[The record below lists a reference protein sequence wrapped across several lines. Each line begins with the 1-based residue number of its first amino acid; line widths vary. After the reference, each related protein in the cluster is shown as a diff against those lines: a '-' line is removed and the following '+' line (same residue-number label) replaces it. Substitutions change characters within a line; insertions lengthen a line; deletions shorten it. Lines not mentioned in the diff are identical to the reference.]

1 MKRRLMAVLMA
12 CVMTLS
18 LLPISA
24 LATENSGMEFYKTA
38 RDNRD
43 GTYTIS
49 MEAWA
54 TGKTTTQEKPQ
65 PLDIALVLDV
75 SGSMADPFAG
85 TRQKKIDALKTA
97 VNGFIDGVAAN
108 SPESNISIVKFA
120 GEITEKVG
128 NDTYWNGRYL
138 YNYTQIV
145 TTLTPAKTGKDTLK
159 TAVNGLQAAGA
170 TPADY
175 GMQLAQAALASSTS
189 GNSKVVVMFTDGEP
203 NHQNGFDKYVA
214 RDVINK
220 AGELKAGGTTIYTVG
235 VFDSKE
241 DDDINKYMSSTSSN
255 YPNAV
260 ASVQTGSWGSVLNVT
275 DGGNDYGK
283 YYKTASNAA
292 DLNNIFTT
300 ISQDIS
306 SAANAA
312 LNASTT
318 VVDTL
323 SEYFTFADTTNP
335 AASVKVYTVNNVNNG
350 TEWAA
355 EKTDITESVNVTV
368 ADKQIS
374 VTGYDYAANYV
385 HGTEGQKLI
394 IEITVVPDPTATWGP
409 TNEYPTNQGNAA
421 VMLSEQVIEEQ
432 TSPAVRVAT
441 YQVRYQ
447 VNGDA
452 PDNTTYDDPKYY
464 ISGQQAT
471 VLQKPSNCEKDGYS
485 YTFDGWRL
493 GEDEAPAV
501 LTMTDDVT
509 LTGTWTKAPISYN
522 ITYDLDS
529 GALAEGEENPTTY
542 TVETETF
549 TLHNPTRENYTFT
562 GWTGTG
568 LSGETEQV
576 TVTKGSTGNRAYKA
590 NWELTTFADAIIVTI
605 KGDTG
610 SKEYNGSEQSVTG
623 YTMEITQN
631 NAEHPYRLNYV
642 ECPAQTGAIA
652 KGTDVGKHSMGL
664 KAGDFK
670 NSNPQYP
677 NVTFI
682 VEDGYL
688 EITQKPAT
696 ITVVSTE
703 KFFGEKDPAF
713 TGKVEGLIG
722 EDDLGKINYFRTNA
736 EVQTVGTYEKVLDA
750 TYTKNSNY
758 TVKVVKGNF
767 TIKTATSDAVL
778 SAEGGEWKYDG
789 KAHAASATVSDKT
802 FTIYYKAGDGEWTTT
817 APSVT
822 NVSDGLVTVS
832 VKATKDGYNDLTCG
846 NVTLKITPK
855 PATITVESAEKS
867 FGAPDPEFTGKVEGL
882 IGENDL
888 GKISYSRT
896 NKDEAVGTYKE
907 VLDATYTANENYSV
921 TVTKGNFTIKTATSD
936 AVLSAEGGEWEY
948 DGTAHAASA
957 TVNDPSFTIYYKVG
971 DGEWMTTAPSVTN
984 VSDGLV
990 TVSVKATKDGYNDLT
1005 CNDVTLKITPK
1016 PATITV
1022 EPAEKTFGKPDPA
1035 FTGKEEGL
1043 VKDGDLGEI
1052 SYSRTNT
1059 DEAVGTYE
1067 GVLDATYTENKN
1079 YTVKVVKGNF
1089 TIKTATSDAVLSAEG
1104 GEWKYDGKAH
1114 AASATVSDKTFTI
1127 YYKAGD
1133 GEWTT
1138 TAPSVTNVSDGLVTV
1153 SVKATKDGYNDLT
1166 CNDVTL
1172 KITPKPVTVTANDM
1186 YVFSG
1191 SPVPTYSAQVE
1202 GTINDDKITYTISCD
1217 YTEAAGAGEF
1227 FDIIP
1232 SGEAEQGNYVV
1243 TYVNGTLEV
1252 RQLPNLAFN
1261 LGQYI
1266 QKDLRIIGS
1275 RAFTGVTYSA
1285 TVTPVVN
1292 NELGKAMTITVSY
1305 GSGESG
1311 LKPFVGELGFTER
1324 GSYRYEV
1331 KEIIPSG
1338 AMGYDTSV
1346 YYLTVDVGLNDGE
1359 LVVDKVTK
1367 TLAGGSEDPSEGA
1380 IVFCNTYNTGTIY
1393 VPVVKP
1399 ALNRDDHYAY
1409 VVGYP
1414 DGMVRPSGNITRAE
1428 AATIFFRL
1436 LTDDSRNQFW
1446 MTTNT
1451 YSDVN
1456 RGDWFNNAVSTLS
1469 NAGIIS
1475 GYPDGTFR
1483 PNAPITRAEMSKIIA
1498 LFAKLNKSEDRFNDI
1513 AGHWAEAYIKL
1524 AAGNGWIAGYPDGSF
1539 KPQQNITRA
1548 ETMTMINRVLERV
1561 PSVESHLLP
1570 YNAMLTFP
1578 DCQSGQWF
1586 YIAVQEATNSHTYER
1601 AASEKNGDEQWIA
1614 LRANRDWTQFQN

>member
-1 MKRRLMAVLMA
+1 M
-12 CVMTLS
+12 
-18 LLPISA
+18 
-24 LATENSGMEFYKTA
+24 
-38 RDNRD
+38 
-43 GTYTIS
+43 
-49 MEAWA
+49 
-54 TGKTTTQEKPQ
+54 
-65 PLDIALVLDV
+65 
-75 SGSMADPFAG
+75 
-85 TRQKKIDALKTA
+85 
-97 VNGFIDGVAAN
+97 
-108 SPESNISIVKFA
+108 
-120 GEITEKVG
+120 
-128 NDTYWNGRYL
+128 
-138 YNYTQIV
+138 
-145 TTLTPAKTGKDTLK
+145 
-159 TAVNGLQAAGA
+159 
-170 TPADY
+170 
-175 GMQLAQAALASSTS
+175 
-189 GNSKVVVMFTDGEP
+189 
-203 NHQNGFDKYVA
+203 
-214 RDVINK
+214 
-220 AGELKAGGTTIYTVG
+220 
-235 VFDSKE
+235 
-241 DDDINKYMSSTSSN
+241 
-255 YPNAV
+255 
-260 ASVQTGSWGSVLNVT
+260 
-275 DGGNDYGK
+275 
-283 YYKTASNAA
+283 
-292 DLNNIFTT
+292 
-300 ISQDIS
+300 
-306 SAANAA
+306 
-312 LNASTT
+312 
-318 VVDTL
+318 
-323 SEYFTFADTTNP
+323 
-335 AASVKVYTVNNVNNG
+335 
-350 TEWAA
+350 
-355 EKTDITESVNVTV
+355 
-368 ADKQIS
+368 
-374 VTGYDYAANYV
+374 
-385 HGTEGQKLI
+385 
-394 IEITVVPDPTATWGP
+394 
-409 TNEYPTNQGNAA
+409 
-421 VMLSEQVIEEQ
+421 
-432 TSPAVRVAT
+432 
-441 YQVRYQ
+441 
-447 VNGDA
+447 
-452 PDNTTYDDPKYY
+452 
-464 ISGQQAT
+464 
-471 VLQKPSNCEKDGYS
+471 
-485 YTFDGWRL
+485 
-493 GEDEAPAV
+493 
-501 LTMTDDVT
+501 
-509 LTGTWTKAPISYN
+509 
-522 ITYDLDS
+522 
-529 GALAEGEENPTTY
+529 
-542 TVETETF
+542 
-549 TLHNPTRENYTFT
+549 
-562 GWTGTG
+562 
-568 LSGETEQV
+568 
-576 TVTKGSTGNRAYKA
+576 
-590 NWELTTFADAIIVTI
+590 
-605 KGDTG
+605 
-610 SKEYNGSEQSVTG
+610 
-623 YTMEITQN
+623 
-631 NAEHPYRLNYV
+631 
-642 ECPAQTGAIA
+642 
-652 KGTDVGKHSMGL
+652 
-664 KAGDFK
+664 
-670 NSNPQYP
+670 
-677 NVTFI
+677 
-682 VEDGYL
+682 
-688 EITQKPAT
+688 
-696 ITVVSTE
+696 
-703 KFFGEKDPAF
+703 
-713 TGKVEGLIG
+713 EGLIG

-750 TYTKNSNY
+750 TYTK
-758 TVKVVKGNF
+758 
-767 TIKTATSDAVL
+767 
-778 SAEGGEWKYDG
+778 
-789 KAHAASATVSDKT
+789 
-802 FTIYYKAGDGEWTTT
+802 
-817 APSVT
+817 
-822 NVSDGLVTVS
+822 
-832 VKATKDGYNDLTCG
+832 
-846 NVTLKITPK
+846 
-855 PATITVESAEKS
+855 
-867 FGAPDPEFTGKVEGL
+867 
-882 IGENDL
+882 
-888 GKISYSRT
+888 
-896 NKDEAVGTYKE
+896 
-907 VLDATYTANENYSV
+907 NENYSV

-1005 CNDVTLKITPK
+1005 CGNVTLKITPK
-1016 PATITV
+1016 PA
-1022 EPAEKTFGKPDPA
+1022 
-1035 FTGKEEGL
+1035 
-1043 VKDGDLGEI
+1043 
-1052 SYSRTNT
+1052 
-1059 DEAVGTYE
+1059 
-1067 GVLDATYTENKN
+1067 
-1079 YTVKVVKGNF
+1079 
-1089 TIKTATSDAVLSAEG
+1089 
-1104 GEWKYDGKAH
+1104 
-1114 AASATVSDKTFTI
+1114 
-1127 YYKAGD
+1127 
-1133 GEWTT
+1133 
-1138 TAPSVTNVSDGLVTV
+1138 
-1153 SVKATKDGYNDLT
+1153 
-1166 CNDVTL
+1166 
-1172 KITPKPVTVTANDM
+1172 TVTANDM

-1346 YYLTVDVGLNDGE
+1346 YYLTVDVGLNDDE

-1446 MTTNT
+1446 MTTNA

>member
-260 ASVQTGSWGSVLNVT
+260 ASVQTGFWDSVLNVT

-300 ISQDIS
+300 ISQEIS

-312 LNASTT
+312 LNDTTT

-323 SEYFTFADTTNP
+323 SEYFTFANTPGGD
-335 AASVKVYTVNNVNNG
+335 VKVYTADWNG
-350 TEWAA
+350 NSWENPVPASGVDVSV
-355 EKTDITESVNVTV
+355 EGKTVR
-368 ADKQIS
+368 
-374 VTGYDYAANYV
+374 VTGYNYAEHYV

-421 VMLSEQVIEEQ
+421 VMLSEQVIEER
-432 TSPAVRVAT
+432 TSPTVRVAT

-452 PDNTTYDDPKYY
+452 PDNITYEDPKYY

-529 GALAEGEENPTTY
+529 GALAEGEENPATY

-549 TLHNPTRENYTFT
+549 TLKNPTRENYTFT

-568 LSGETEQV
+568 LSEKTEQV
-576 TVTKGSTGNRAYKA
+576 TVAKGSTGDRAYKA

-610 SKEYNGSEQSVTG
+610 SEKYNGSEQSVTG

-631 NAEHPYRLNYV
+631 NAEHPYSLDYV

-652 KGTDVGKHSMGL
+652 EGTNVGKHSMGL

-688 EITQKPAT
+688 EIT
-696 ITVVSTE
+696 
-703 KFFGEKDPAF
+703 
-713 TGKVEGLIG
+713 
-722 EDDLGKINYFRTNA
+722 
-736 EVQTVGTYEKVLDA
+736 
-750 TYTKNSNY
+750 
-758 TVKVVKGNF
+758 
-767 TIKTATSDAVL
+767 
-778 SAEGGEWKYDG
+778 
-789 KAHAASATVSDKT
+789 
-802 FTIYYKAGDGEWTTT
+802 
-817 APSVT
+817 
-822 NVSDGLVTVS
+822 
-832 VKATKDGYNDLTCG
+832 
-846 NVTLKITPK
+846 PK
-855 PATITVESAEKS
+855 PATITVDPAEKF
-867 FGAPDPEFTGKVEGL
+867 FGEKDPEFTGKVEGL

-948 DGTAHAASA
+948 DGTAHAA
-957 TVNDPSFTIYYKVG
+957 
-971 DGEWMTTAPSVTN
+971 
-984 VSDGLV
+984 
-990 TVSVKATKDGYNDLT
+990 
-1005 CNDVTLKITPK
+1005 
-1016 PATITV
+1016 
-1022 EPAEKTFGKPDPA
+1022 
-1035 FTGKEEGL
+1035 
-1043 VKDGDLGEI
+1043 
-1052 SYSRTNT
+1052 R
-1059 DEAVGTYE
+1059 
-1067 GVLDATYTENKN
+1067 
-1079 YTVKVVKGNF
+1079 
-1089 TIKTATSDAVLSAEG
+1089 
-1104 GEWKYDGKAH
+1104 
-1114 AASATVSDKTFTI
+1114 ATVSDETFTI

-1138 TAPSVTNVSDGLVTV
+1138 TAPSVTNVSDGPVTV

-1166 CNDVTL
+1166 CDDVTL

-1346 YYLTVDVGLNDGE
+1346 YYLTVDVGLNDDE

-1446 MTTNT
+1446 MTTNA

>member
-24 LATENSGMEFYKTA
+24 LATDSGMEFTKDA
-38 RDNRD
+38 RDNGN

-54 TGKTTTQEKPQ
+54 TGKTTTSTTTV

-75 SGSMADPFAG
+75 SGSMDDSFAG
-85 TRQKKIDALKTA
+85 GQKKIDALKTA
-97 VNGFIDGVAAN
+97 VNGFIEGVAAK
-108 SPESNISIVKFA
+108 SPDSNISIVKFA
-120 GEITEKVG
+120 GKMTDKVG
-128 NDTYWNGRYL
+128 NDMYRDGYL

-145 TTLTPAKTGKDTLK
+145 KGLTSVGTEKDALK
-159 TAVNGLQAAGA
+159 AAVSSLKPAGA

-175 GMQLAQAALASSTS
+175 GMQLAQAALAPSTS

-203 NHQNGFDKYVA
+203 NYYSGFDNSVA
-214 RDVINK
+214 ARAVNT
-220 AGELKAGGTTIYTVG
+220 ARSMKAGGTTIYTVG
-235 VFDSKE
+235 VFTNPSEKVID
-241 DDDINKYMSSTSSN
+241 YMNATSSN
-255 YPNAV
+255 YPQATATDNFDV
-260 ASVQTGSWGSVLNVT
+260 TWGEGSDKG
-275 DGGNDYGK
+275 
-283 YYKTASNAA
+283 YYKTASDATE
-292 DLNNIFTT
+292 LNNIFET
-300 ISQDIS
+300 IIDNIS

-323 SEYFTFADTTNP
+323 SEYFTFANTPGGD
-335 AASVKVYTVNNVNNG
+335 VKVYTADWNGSDWNGAVEAPANVKASVDG
-350 TEWAA
+350 
-355 EKTDITESVNVTV
+355 KTVR
-368 ADKQIS
+368 
-374 VTGYDYAANYV
+374 VTGYNYAEHYV

-409 TNEYPTNQGNAA
+409 TKEYPTNQGNAA
-421 VMLSEQVIEEQ
+421 VMLGEQMIEEQ

-452 PDNTTYDDPKYY
+452 PDNTTYEDPKYY

-493 GEDEAPAV
+493 DEAEAPAV
-501 LTMTDDVT
+501 LTMTRDVT

-576 TVTKGSTGNRAYKA
+576 TVAKGSTGNRAYKA
-590 NWELTTFADAIIVTI
+590 NWELTTFADEIVVTI

-610 SKEYNGSEQSVTG
+610 SKEYNGSEQSVTS
-623 YTMEITQN
+623 YTMEITKN
-631 NAEHPYRLNYV
+631 NAEHPYRLDYV
-642 ECPAQTGAIA
+642 EGPAQTGAIA

-688 EITQKPAT
+688 E
-696 ITVVSTE
+696 
-703 KFFGEKDPAF
+703 
-713 TGKVEGLIG
+713 
-722 EDDLGKINYFRTNA
+722 
-736 EVQTVGTYEKVLDA
+736 
-750 TYTKNSNY
+750 
-758 TVKVVKGNF
+758 
-767 TIKTATSDAVL
+767 
-778 SAEGGEWKYDG
+778 
-789 KAHAASATVSDKT
+789 
-802 FTIYYKAGDGEWTTT
+802 
-817 APSVT
+817 
-822 NVSDGLVTVS
+822 
-832 VKATKDGYNDLTCG
+832 
-846 NVTLKITPK
+846 
-855 PATITVESAEKS
+855 
-867 FGAPDPEFTGKVEGL
+867 
-882 IGENDL
+882 
-888 GKISYSRT
+888 
-896 NKDEAVGTYKE
+896 
-907 VLDATYTANENYSV
+907 
-921 TVTKGNFTIKTATSD
+921 
-936 AVLSAEGGEWEY
+936 
-948 DGTAHAASA
+948 
-957 TVNDPSFTIYYKVG
+957 
-971 DGEWMTTAPSVTN
+971 
-984 VSDGLV
+984 
-990 TVSVKATKDGYNDLT
+990 
-1005 CNDVTLKITPK
+1005 
-1016 PATITV
+1016 
-1022 EPAEKTFGKPDPA
+1022 
-1035 FTGKEEGL
+1035 
-1043 VKDGDLGEI
+1043 
-1052 SYSRTNT
+1052 
-1059 DEAVGTYE
+1059 
-1067 GVLDATYTENKN
+1067 
-1079 YTVKVVKGNF
+1079 
-1089 TIKTATSDAVLSAEG
+1089 
-1104 GEWKYDGKAH
+1104 
-1114 AASATVSDKTFTI
+1114 
-1127 YYKAGD
+1127 
-1133 GEWTT
+1133 
-1138 TAPSVTNVSDGLVTV
+1138 
-1153 SVKATKDGYNDLT
+1153 
-1166 CNDVTL
+1166 
-1172 KITPKPVTVTANDM
+1172 ITPKPVTVTANDM

-1311 LKPFVGELGFTER
+1311 LKPFIGELGFTER

-1338 AMGYDTSV
+1338 ATGYDTSV
-1346 YYLTVDVGLNDGE
+1346 YYLTVDVGLNDDE

>member
-24 LATENSGMEFYKTA
+24 LATDSGMEFTKDA
-38 RDNRD
+38 RANGD

-75 SGSMADPFAG
+75 SGSMDDPFAG
-85 TRQKKIDALKTA
+85 TYQKKIDALKTA
-97 VNGFIDGVAAN
+97 VNGFIEGVAEN

-120 GEITEKVG
+120 GKMTDKVG
-128 NDTYWNGRYL
+128 NDTYREGRYH

-159 TAVNGLQAAGA
+159 AAVNGLQAAGA
-170 TPADY
+170 TSADY
-175 GMQLAQAALASSTS
+175 GMQLASTALQSAT
-189 GNSKVVVMFTDGEP
+189 NPKVVVMFTDGKP
-203 NHQNGFDKYVA
+203 NHDSGFDYSVA
-214 RDVINK
+214 AEVVNTAKSMK
-220 AGELKAGGTTIYTVG
+220 ASNTTIYTVG
-235 VFDSKE
+235 VFDST
-241 DDDINKYMSSTSSN
+241 DDQDINTYMSSTSSN
-255 YPNAV
+255 YPTASAV
-260 ASVQTGSWGSVLNVT
+260 VTRDWLLGYVNGWNVT
-275 DGGNDYGK
+275 AGGSNSGK
-283 YYKTASNAA
+283 YYKTASSAA
-292 DLNNIFTT
+292 ELNNIFET

-312 LNASTT
+312 LNDTTT

-323 SEYFTFADTTNP
+323 SEYFTFANTPGGD
-335 AASVKVYTVNNVNNG
+335 VKVYTADWNG
-350 TEWAA
+350 NSWENPVPASGVDVSV
-355 EKTDITESVNVTV
+355 EGKTVR
-368 ADKQIS
+368 
-374 VTGYDYAANYV
+374 VTGYNYAEHYV

-421 VMLSEQVIEEQ
+421 VMLSEQVIEER
-432 TSPAVRVAT
+432 TSPTVRVAT

-452 PDNTTYDDPKYY
+452 PDNITYEDPKYY

-529 GALAEGEENPTTY
+529 GALAEGEENPATY

-549 TLHNPTRENYTFT
+549 TLKNPTRENYTFT

-568 LSGETEQV
+568 LSEKTEQV
-576 TVTKGSTGNRAYKA
+576 TVAKGSTGDRAYKA

-610 SKEYNGSEQSVTG
+610 SEKYNGSEQSVTG

-631 NAEHPYRLNYV
+631 NAEHPYSLDYV

-652 KGTDVGKHSMGL
+652 EGTNVGKHSMGL

-688 EITQKPAT
+688 EIT
-696 ITVVSTE
+696 
-703 KFFGEKDPAF
+703 
-713 TGKVEGLIG
+713 
-722 EDDLGKINYFRTNA
+722 
-736 EVQTVGTYEKVLDA
+736 
-750 TYTKNSNY
+750 
-758 TVKVVKGNF
+758 
-767 TIKTATSDAVL
+767 
-778 SAEGGEWKYDG
+778 
-789 KAHAASATVSDKT
+789 
-802 FTIYYKAGDGEWTTT
+802 
-817 APSVT
+817 
-822 NVSDGLVTVS
+822 
-832 VKATKDGYNDLTCG
+832 
-846 NVTLKITPK
+846 PK
-855 PATITVESAEKS
+855 PATITVDPAEKF
-867 FGAPDPEFTGKVEGL
+867 FGEKDPEFTGKVEGL

-948 DGTAHAASA
+948 DGTAHAA
-957 TVNDPSFTIYYKVG
+957 
-971 DGEWMTTAPSVTN
+971 
-984 VSDGLV
+984 
-990 TVSVKATKDGYNDLT
+990 
-1005 CNDVTLKITPK
+1005 
-1016 PATITV
+1016 
-1022 EPAEKTFGKPDPA
+1022 
-1035 FTGKEEGL
+1035 
-1043 VKDGDLGEI
+1043 
-1052 SYSRTNT
+1052 R
-1059 DEAVGTYE
+1059 
-1067 GVLDATYTENKN
+1067 
-1079 YTVKVVKGNF
+1079 
-1089 TIKTATSDAVLSAEG
+1089 
-1104 GEWKYDGKAH
+1104 
-1114 AASATVSDKTFTI
+1114 ATVSDETFTI

-1138 TAPSVTNVSDGLVTV
+1138 TAPSVTNVSDGPVTV

-1166 CNDVTL
+1166 CDDVTL

-1346 YYLTVDVGLNDGE
+1346 YYLTVDVGLNDDE

-1446 MTTNT
+1446 MTTNA

>member
-38 RDNRD
+38 RVNED
-43 GTYTIS
+43 GKTYTIS

-85 TRQKKIDALKTA
+85 TYQKKIDALKTA
-97 VNGFIDGVAAN
+97 VNGFIEGVAAK
-108 SPESNISIVKFA
+108 SPDSNISIVKFA
-120 GEITEKVG
+120 GEMTDKVG
-128 NDTYWNGRYL
+128 NDTYRDGGHR

-159 TAVNGLQAAGA
+159 AAVNGLQAAGA

-175 GMQLAQAALASSTS
+175 GMKKAQAALASSTS

-203 NHQNGFDKYVA
+203 NYYSGFDYSVA
-214 RDVINK
+214 AEVVNTAKDMK
-220 AGELKAGGTTIYTVG
+220 TGGTTIYTVG
-235 VFDSKE
+235 VFNSSDNG
-241 DDDINKYMSSTSSN
+241 DINTYMSSTSSN
-255 YPNAV
+255 YPT
-260 ASVQTGSWGSVLNVT
+260 ASAEVETDWYWGTTGWNVT
-275 DGGNDYGK
+275 AGGSDSGK
-283 YYKTASNAA
+283 YYKTASSAEE
-292 DLNNIFTT
+292 LNNIFKT

-335 AASVKVYTVNNVNNG
+335 VASVKVYTADWNGSDWNGAVEAPANVKASVDG
-350 TEWAA
+350 
-355 EKTDITESVNVTV
+355 KTVR
-368 ADKQIS
+368 

-385 HGTEGQKLI
+385 HETQGQKLI

-421 VMLSEQVIEEQ
+421 VMLGEQVIEEQ

-471 VLQKPSNCEKDGYS
+471 VLPKPSNCEKDGYS

-493 GEDEAPAV
+493 DEAEAPAV

-529 GALAEGEENPTTY
+529 GALAEGEENPATY
-542 TVETETF
+542 TVDTETF

-576 TVTKGSTGNRAYKA
+576 TVAKGSTGDRAYKA

-610 SKEYNGSEQSVTG
+610 SEEYNGSEQSVTG

-631 NAEHPYRLNYV
+631 NAEHPYSLDYV
-642 ECPAQTGAIA
+642 EGPAQTTAIA
-652 KGTDVGKHSMGL
+652 EGTDVGKHSMGL

-688 EITQKPAT
+688 EITPKPAT
-696 ITVVSTE
+696 ITVASAE
-703 KFFGEKDPAF
+703 KSFGAPDPKF
-713 TGKVEGLIG
+713 TGTVKGLVKDG
-722 EDDLGKINYFRTNA
+722 DLGEISYSRTNTDEA
-736 EVQTVGTYEKVLDA
+736 VGTYSEVLDA
-750 TYTKNSNY
+750 NY
-758 TVKVVKGNF
+758 TANENYSVNVVKGDF
-767 TIKTATSDAVL
+767 TIETATSDAKL
-778 SAEGGEWKYDG
+778 SAEGGEWEYDG
-789 KAHAASATVSDKT
+789 TAHAASATVSDPS
-802 FTIYYKAGDGEWTTT
+802 FTIYYKAGDGEWTAT

-832 VKATKDGYNDLTCG
+832 VKATKDGYNDLTCD

-855 PATITVESAEKS
+855 PVTITVDPAEKS
-867 FGAPDPEFTGKVEGL
+867 FGEKDPEFTGKVEGL
-882 IGENDL
+882 IGKNDL

-896 NKDEAVGTYKE
+896 NK
-907 VLDATYTANENYSV
+907 
-921 TVTKGNFTIKTATSD
+921 
-936 AVLSAEGGEWEY
+936 
-948 DGTAHAASA
+948 
-957 TVNDPSFTIYYKVG
+957 
-971 DGEWMTTAPSVTN
+971 
-984 VSDGLV
+984 
-990 TVSVKATKDGYNDLT
+990 
-1005 CNDVTLKITPK
+1005 
-1016 PATITV
+1016 
-1022 EPAEKTFGKPDPA
+1022 
-1035 FTGKEEGL
+1035 
-1043 VKDGDLGEI
+1043 
-1052 SYSRTNT
+1052 

-1079 YTVKVVKGNF
+1079 YTVKVVKGDF
-1089 TIKTATSDAVLSAEG
+1089 TIKTAASDATLSAAG
-1104 GEWKYDGKAH
+1104 GEWEYDGTAH
-1114 AASATVSDKTFTI
+1114 AASATVSDETFTI

-1133 GEWTT
+1133 GEWTA
-1138 TAPSVTNVSDGLVTV
+1138 TAPSVTNVSDGPVTV

-1166 CNDVTL
+1166 CDNVTL

-1227 FDIIP
+1227 FDIVP

-1275 RAFTGVTYSA
+1275 RAFTGATYSA
-1285 TVTPVVN
+1285 TMTPVVN

-1311 LKPFVGELGFTER
+1311 LKPFIGELGFTER

-1338 AMGYDTSV
+1338 ATGYDTSV
-1346 YYLTVDVGLNDGE
+1346 YYLTVDVGLNDDE

>member
-24 LATENSGMEFYKTA
+24 LATDSGMEFTKDA
-38 RDNRD
+38 RENRD

-75 SGSMADPFAG
+75 SGSMDDPFAG
-85 TRQKKIDALKTA
+85 TYQKKIDALKTA
-97 VNGFIDGVAAN
+97 VNSFIDGVAAN
-108 SPESNISIVKFA
+108 SPESKISIVKFA
-120 GEITEKVG
+120 GDMANWVG
-128 NDTYWNGRYL
+128 NDTYQEGRYR
-138 YNYTQIV
+138 YNHTQV
-145 TTLTPAKTGKDTLK
+145 VVGLTPVAQAETLK
-159 TAVNGLQAAGA
+159 ATVNSLRAGGA
-170 TPADY
+170 TSADY
-175 GMQLAQAALASSTS
+175 GMQLANTALQSAT
-189 GNSKVVVMFTDGEP
+189 NPKVVVMFTDGKP
-203 NHQNGFDKYVA
+203 NHDSGFDYSVA
-214 RDVINK
+214 AEVVNTARSM
-220 AGELKAGGTTIYTVG
+220 KAGGTTIYTVG
-235 VFDSKE
+235 VFDSTN
-241 DDDINKYMSSTSSN
+241 DQDINTYMSSTSSN
-255 YPNAV
+255 CPNASAEV
-260 ASVQTGSWGSVLNVT
+260 ETHWLWGTTGWNVT
-275 DGGNDYGK
+275 AGGSNSGK
-283 YYKTASNAA
+283 YYKTASSAEE
-292 DLNNIFTT
+292 LNNIFTT
-300 ISQDIS
+300 ISQEIS

-335 AASVKVYTVNNVNNG
+335 VASVKVYTADWNG
-350 TEWAA
+350 NSWNEAVEA
-355 EKTDITESVNVTV
+355 PAHVKASVDGKTVR
-368 ADKQIS
+368 

-385 HGTEGQKLI
+385 HETQGQKLI

-421 VMLSEQVIEEQ
+421 VMLSEQVIEER
-432 TSPAVRVAT
+432 TSPTVHVKT
-441 YQVRYQ
+441 YQVGYQ
-447 VNGDA
+447 VKGDA
-452 PDNTTYDDPKYY
+452 PDNITYEDPKYY

-529 GALAEGEENPTTY
+529 GALAEGEENPATY

-549 TLHNPTRENYTFT
+549 TLKNPTRENYTFT

-568 LSGETEQV
+568 LSEKTEQV
-576 TVTKGSTGNRAYKA
+576 TVAKGSTGDRAYKA

-610 SKEYNGSEQSVTG
+610 SEKYNGSEQSVTG

-631 NAEHPYRLNYV
+631 NAEHPYSLDYV

-688 EITQKPAT
+688 EITPKPAT
-696 ITVVSTE
+696 ITVEPAE
-703 KFFGEKDPAF
+703 KSFGEKDPEF

-722 EDDLGKINYFRTNA
+722 KNDLGKISYSRTNKDEA
-736 EVQTVGTYEKVLDA
+736 VGTYEKVLDA
-750 TYTKNSNY
+750 TYAKNENY
-758 TVKVVKGNF
+758 TVTVVKGDF
-767 TIKTATSDAVL
+767 TIKTAISDAVL
-778 SAEGGEWKYDG
+778 SAEGGEWVYDG
-789 KAHAASATVSDKT
+789 TAHAASATVNDPS

-822 NVSDGLVTVS
+822 NVSDGPVTVS
-832 VKATKDGYNDLTCG
+832 VKATKDGYNDLTC
-846 NVTLKITPK
+846 
-855 PATITVESAEKS
+855 
-867 FGAPDPEFTGKVEGL
+867 D
-882 IGENDL
+882 
-888 GKISYSRT
+888 
-896 NKDEAVGTYKE
+896 
-907 VLDATYTANENYSV
+907 DA
-921 TVTKGNFTIKTATSD
+921 
-936 AVLSAEGGEWEY
+936 
-948 DGTAHAASA
+948 
-957 TVNDPSFTIYYKVG
+957 
-971 DGEWMTTAPSVTN
+971 
-984 VSDGLV
+984 
-990 TVSVKATKDGYNDLT
+990 
-1005 CNDVTLKITPK
+1005 
-1016 PATITV
+1016 
-1022 EPAEKTFGKPDPA
+1022 
-1035 FTGKEEGL
+1035 
-1043 VKDGDLGEI
+1043 
-1052 SYSRTNT
+1052 
-1059 DEAVGTYE
+1059 
-1067 GVLDATYTENKN
+1067 
-1079 YTVKVVKGNF
+1079 
-1089 TIKTATSDAVLSAEG
+1089 
-1104 GEWKYDGKAH
+1104 
-1114 AASATVSDKTFTI
+1114 
-1127 YYKAGD
+1127 
-1133 GEWTT
+1133 
-1138 TAPSVTNVSDGLVTV
+1138 
-1153 SVKATKDGYNDLT
+1153 
-1166 CNDVTL
+1166 TL

-1346 YYLTVDVGLNDGE
+1346 YYLTVDVGLNDDE

-1446 MTTNT
+1446 MTTNA

-1456 RGDWFNNAVSTLS
+1456 RGDWFNNAVSNLS

>member
-1 MKRRLMAVLMA
+1 M
-12 CVMTLS
+12 
-18 LLPISA
+18 
-24 LATENSGMEFYKTA
+24 
-38 RDNRD
+38 D
-43 GTYTIS
+43 
-49 MEAWA
+49 
-54 TGKTTTQEKPQ
+54 
-65 PLDIALVLDV
+65 
-75 SGSMADPFAG
+75 DPFTG
-85 TRQKKIDALKTA
+85 DQKKIDALKTA
-97 VNGFIDGVAAN
+97 VYGFIDGVAEK
-108 SPESNISIVKFA
+108 SPDSNISIVKFA
-120 GEITEKVG
+120 GKMTDKVG
-128 NDTYWNGRYL
+128 NDMYRDGGHL

-145 TTLTPAKTGKDTLK
+145 TTLTPAKTEKDALK
-159 TAVNGLQAAGA
+159 DAVNGLRAAGA

-175 GMQLAQAALASSTS
+175 GMKKAQAALASSTS

-203 NHQNGFDKYVA
+203 NHQNGFNKYVA
-214 RDVINK
+214 SDVINK

-235 VFDSKE
+235 VFTDQS
-241 DDDINKYMSSTSSN
+241 DDINTYMSSTSSN
-255 YPNAV
+255 YPNASAEV
-260 ASVQTGSWGSVLNVT
+260 GWFGTWNVKNGGS
-275 DGGNDYGK
+275 DYDK

-300 ISQDIS
+300 ISQEIS

-312 LNASTT
+312 LNDTTT

-323 SEYFTFADTTNP
+323 SEYFTFNDTNP
-335 AASVKVYTVNNVNNG
+335 VDSVKVYTANWNG
-350 TEWAA
+350 NSWENPAPA
-355 EKTDITESVNVTV
+355 SGVDISVEGKTVR
-368 ADKQIS
+368 
-374 VTGYDYAANYV
+374 VTGYNYAEHYV

-529 GALAEGEENPTTY
+529 GALAEGEENPATY

-568 LSGETEQV
+568 LSEKTEQV
-576 TVTKGSTGNRAYKA
+576 TVAKGSTGDRAYKA

-610 SKEYNGSEQSVTG
+610 SEKYNGSEQSVTG

-631 NAEHPYRLNYV
+631 NAEHPYSLDYV

-688 EITQKPAT
+688 EITPKPAT
-696 ITVVSTE
+696 ITVEPAE
-703 KFFGEKDPAF
+703 KSFGEKDPEF

-722 EDDLGKINYFRTNA
+722 KNDLGKISYSRTNKDEA
-736 EVQTVGTYEKVLDA
+736 VGTYEKVLNA
-750 TYTKNSNY
+750 TYTANENY
-758 TVKVVKGNF
+758 TVTVLKGDF

-778 SAEGGEWKYDG
+778 SAAGGEWVYDG
-789 KAHAASATVSDKT
+789 TAHAASATVNDPS

-855 PATITVESAEKS
+855 PA
-867 FGAPDPEFTGKVEGL
+867 
-882 IGENDL
+882 
-888 GKISYSRT
+888 
-896 NKDEAVGTYKE
+896 
-907 VLDATYTANENYSV
+907 
-921 TVTKGNFTIKTATSD
+921 
-936 AVLSAEGGEWEY
+936 
-948 DGTAHAASA
+948 
-957 TVNDPSFTIYYKVG
+957 
-971 DGEWMTTAPSVTN
+971 
-984 VSDGLV
+984 
-990 TVSVKATKDGYNDLT
+990 
-1005 CNDVTLKITPK
+1005 
-1016 PATITV
+1016 
-1022 EPAEKTFGKPDPA
+1022 
-1035 FTGKEEGL
+1035 
-1043 VKDGDLGEI
+1043 
-1052 SYSRTNT
+1052 
-1059 DEAVGTYE
+1059 
-1067 GVLDATYTENKN
+1067 
-1079 YTVKVVKGNF
+1079 
-1089 TIKTATSDAVLSAEG
+1089 
-1104 GEWKYDGKAH
+1104 
-1114 AASATVSDKTFTI
+1114 
-1127 YYKAGD
+1127 
-1133 GEWTT
+1133 
-1138 TAPSVTNVSDGLVTV
+1138 
-1153 SVKATKDGYNDLT
+1153 
-1166 CNDVTL
+1166 
-1172 KITPKPVTVTANDM
+1172 TVTANDM

-1346 YYLTVDVGLNDGE
+1346 YYLTVDVGLNDDE

>member
-24 LATENSGMEFYKTA
+24 LATENSVKYGYYENDSWVEGTVDQTLPEGVQFINKTA
-38 RDNRD
+38 KPTNNPNEYEVTLEVVMEQTTATTPPGSAATVLVIDCSNSMEGKRLKAAKVAAISFMKAYSGLKNFDNNGSTVDTEDLNLGRYVSVVWFATTGGIQQDWVDVSNPANYNTAVHMINQLEIAGGTNLDAGLRFASVQLDATAVSQISYTNVIALTD
-43 GTYTIS
+43 GKPTYYLTTETNKKSINIGGTWYGVKGEGDRCDYDTFQSTKDSANALKEKTTLYTVCFGASKDKITDYDRPEYFWGEYYPEKITVGDYLKTKIATSDKTAYNADSADELYEVFAAISTSITTGLKSGVVTDILPIGVSADGRFSPEWELKGAVGVEDGNKTVYTYT
-49 MEAWA
+49 
-54 TGKTTTQEKPQ
+54 KTYMVTVDPKKVTVNEDGYT
-65 PLDIALVLDV
+65 PL
-75 SGSMADPFAG
+75 
-85 TRQKKIDALKTA
+85 
-97 VNGFIDGVAAN
+97 NG
-108 SPESNISIVKFA
+108 
-120 GEITEKVG
+120 
-128 NDTYWNGRYL
+128 
-138 YNYTQIV
+138 V
-145 TTLTPAKTGKDTLK
+145 TTLKVGENTQVYFPIPA
-159 TAVNGLQAAGA
+159 
-170 TPADY
+170 
-175 GMQLAQAALASSTS
+175 
-189 GNSKVVVMFTDGEP
+189 
-203 NHQNGFDKYVA
+203 
-214 RDVINK
+214 
-220 AGELKAGGTTIYTVG
+220 
-235 VFDSKE
+235 
-241 DDDINKYMSSTSSN
+241 
-255 YPNAV
+255 
-260 ASVQTGSWGSVLNVT
+260 
-275 DGGNDYGK
+275 
-283 YYKTASNAA
+283 
-292 DLNNIFTT
+292 
-300 ISQDIS
+300 
-306 SAANAA
+306 
-312 LNASTT
+312 
-318 VVDTL
+318 
-323 SEYFTFADTTNP
+323 
-335 AASVKVYTVNNVNNG
+335 VKVLI
-350 TEWAA
+350 
-355 EKTDITESVNVTV
+355 TDP
-368 ADKQIS
+368 
-374 VTGYDYAANYV
+374 
-385 HGTEGQKLI
+385 
-394 IEITVVPDPTATWGP
+394 VV
-409 TNEYPTNQGNAA
+409 
-421 VMLSEQVIEEQ
+421 
-432 TSPAVRVAT
+432 
-441 YQVRYQ
+441 
-447 VNGDA
+447 
-452 PDNTTYDDPKYY
+452 
-464 ISGQQAT
+464 
-471 VLQKPSNCEKDGYS
+471 
-485 YTFDGWRL
+485 
-493 GEDEAPAV
+493 
-501 LTMTDDVT
+501 
-509 LTGTWTKAPISYN
+509 
-522 ITYDLDS
+522 
-529 GALAEGEENPTTY
+529 
-542 TVETETF
+542 
-549 TLHNPTRENYTFT
+549 
-562 GWTGTG
+562 
-568 LSGETEQV
+568 
-576 TVTKGSTGNRAYKA
+576 
-590 NWELTTFADAIIVTI
+590 VTI
-605 KGDTG
+605 KGNANRV
-610 SKEYNGSEQSVTG
+610 EYDGNPHSVTG
-623 YTMEITQN
+623 YTVESITCN
-631 NAEHPYRLNYV
+631 GAPYAGYTESDFEFNGTASIT
-642 ECPAQTGAIA
+642 ETDA
-652 KGTDVGKHSMGL
+652 KTYNMGL
-664 KAGDFK
+664 NESSFTNTSSIFA
-670 NSNPQYP
+670 

-688 EITQKPAT
+688 EIT
-696 ITVVSTE
+696 
-703 KFFGEKDPAF
+703 
-713 TGKVEGLIG
+713 
-722 EDDLGKINYFRTNA
+722 
-736 EVQTVGTYEKVLDA
+736 
-750 TYTKNSNY
+750 
-758 TVKVVKGNF
+758 
-767 TIKTATSDAVL
+767 
-778 SAEGGEWKYDG
+778 
-789 KAHAASATVSDKT
+789 
-802 FTIYYKAGDGEWTTT
+802 
-817 APSVT
+817 
-822 NVSDGLVTVS
+822 
-832 VKATKDGYNDLTCG
+832 
-846 NVTLKITPK
+846 
-855 PATITVESAEKS
+855 
-867 FGAPDPEFTGKVEGL
+867 
-882 IGENDL
+882 
-888 GKISYSRT
+888 
-896 NKDEAVGTYKE
+896 
-907 VLDATYTANENYSV
+907 
-921 TVTKGNFTIKTATSD
+921 
-936 AVLSAEGGEWEY
+936 
-948 DGTAHAASA
+948 
-957 TVNDPSFTIYYKVG
+957 
-971 DGEWMTTAPSVTN
+971 
-984 VSDGLV
+984 
-990 TVSVKATKDGYNDLT
+990 
-1005 CNDVTLKITPK
+1005 PK

-1022 EPAEKTFGKPDPA
+1022 EPAKKFFGEKDPA

-1067 GVLDATYTENKN
+1067 KVLDATYTENKN
-1079 YTVKVVKGNF
+1079 YSVTVVKGNF
-1089 TIKTATSDAVLSAEG
+1089 TIKTATSGAVLSAEG
-1104 GEWKYDGKAH
+1104 GEWVYDGTAH
-1114 AASATVSDKTFTI
+1114 AASATVSDETFTI
-1127 YYKAGD
+1127 YYKVGD

-1138 TAPSVTNVSDGLVTV
+1138 TAPSVTNVSDGPVTV

-1166 CNDVTL
+1166 CDDVTL

-1346 YYLTVDVGLNDGE
+1346 YYLTVDVGLNDDE

>member
-1 MKRRLMAVLMA
+1 
-12 CVMTLS
+12 
-18 LLPISA
+18 
-24 LATENSGMEFYKTA
+24 
-38 RDNRD
+38 
-43 GTYTIS
+43 
-49 MEAWA
+49 
-54 TGKTTTQEKPQ
+54 
-65 PLDIALVLDV
+65 
-75 SGSMADPFAG
+75 
-85 TRQKKIDALKTA
+85 
-97 VNGFIDGVAAN
+97 
-108 SPESNISIVKFA
+108 
-120 GEITEKVG
+120 
-128 NDTYWNGRYL
+128 
-138 YNYTQIV
+138 
-145 TTLTPAKTGKDTLK
+145 
-159 TAVNGLQAAGA
+159 
-170 TPADY
+170 
-175 GMQLAQAALASSTS
+175 
-189 GNSKVVVMFTDGEP
+189 
-203 NHQNGFDKYVA
+203 
-214 RDVINK
+214 
-220 AGELKAGGTTIYTVG
+220 
-235 VFDSKE
+235 
-241 DDDINKYMSSTSSN
+241 
-255 YPNAV
+255 
-260 ASVQTGSWGSVLNVT
+260 
-275 DGGNDYGK
+275 
-283 YYKTASNAA
+283 
-292 DLNNIFTT
+292 
-300 ISQDIS
+300 
-306 SAANAA
+306 
-312 LNASTT
+312 
-318 VVDTL
+318 
-323 SEYFTFADTTNP
+323 
-335 AASVKVYTVNNVNNG
+335 
-350 TEWAA
+350 
-355 EKTDITESVNVTV
+355 
-368 ADKQIS
+368 
-374 VTGYDYAANYV
+374 
-385 HGTEGQKLI
+385 
-394 IEITVVPDPTATWGP
+394 
-409 TNEYPTNQGNAA
+409 
-421 VMLSEQVIEEQ
+421 
-432 TSPAVRVAT
+432 
-441 YQVRYQ
+441 
-447 VNGDA
+447 
-452 PDNTTYDDPKYY
+452 
-464 ISGQQAT
+464 
-471 VLQKPSNCEKDGYS
+471 
-485 YTFDGWRL
+485 
-493 GEDEAPAV
+493 
-501 LTMTDDVT
+501 MTDDVT

-529 GALAEGEENPTTY
+529 GALAEGEENPATY
-542 TVETETF
+542 TVDTETF
-549 TLHNPTRENYTFT
+549 TLKNPTRENYTFT

-568 LSGETEQV
+568 LSEKTEQV
-576 TVTKGSTGNRAYKA
+576 TVAKGSTGDRAYKA

-605 KGDTG
+605 KGNTG
-610 SKEYNGSEQSVTG
+610 SEKYNGSEQSVTG

-688 EITQKPAT
+688 EITPKPVT
-696 ITVVSTE
+696 ITVEPAE
-703 KFFGEKDPAF
+703 KFFGEK
-713 TGKVEGLIG
+713 
-722 EDDLGKINYFRTNA
+722 
-736 EVQTVGTYEKVLDA
+736 
-750 TYTKNSNY
+750 
-758 TVKVVKGNF
+758 
-767 TIKTATSDAVL
+767 
-778 SAEGGEWKYDG
+778 
-789 KAHAASATVSDKT
+789 
-802 FTIYYKAGDGEWTTT
+802 
-817 APSVT
+817 
-822 NVSDGLVTVS
+822 
-832 VKATKDGYNDLTCG
+832 
-846 NVTLKITPK
+846 
-855 PATITVESAEKS
+855 
-867 FGAPDPEFTGKVEGL
+867 DPEFTGKVEGL

-921 TVTKGNFTIKTATSD
+921 TVTKGNFTIKTAASD
-936 AVLSAEGGEWEY
+936 AKLSAAGGEWEY

-957 TVNDPSFTIYYKVG
+957 TV
-971 DGEWMTTAPSVTN
+971 
-984 VSDGLV
+984 SD
-990 TVSVKATKDGYNDLT
+990 
-1005 CNDVTLKITPK
+1005 
-1016 PATITV
+1016 
-1022 EPAEKTFGKPDPA
+1022 E
-1035 FTGKEEGL
+1035 
-1043 VKDGDLGEI
+1043 
-1052 SYSRTNT
+1052 
-1059 DEAVGTYE
+1059 
-1067 GVLDATYTENKN
+1067 
-1079 YTVKVVKGNF
+1079 
-1089 TIKTATSDAVLSAEG
+1089 
-1104 GEWKYDGKAH
+1104 
-1114 AASATVSDKTFTI
+1114 TFTI

-1166 CNDVTL
+1166 CDDVTL
-1172 KITPKPVTVTANDM
+1172 KITPKPATVTANDM

-1202 GTINDDKITYTISCD
+1202 GTINDDKITYTISCE

-1252 RQLPNLAFN
+1252 HQLPNLAFN

-1275 RAFTGVTYSA
+1275 RAFTGATYSA

-1338 AMGYDTSV
+1338 ATGYDTSV
-1346 YYLTVDVGLNDGE
+1346 YYLTVDVGLNDDE

-1367 TLAGGSEDPSEGA
+1367 TLAGGSENPSEGA

>member
-1 MKRRLMAVLMA
+1 
-12 CVMTLS
+12 
-18 LLPISA
+18 
-24 LATENSGMEFYKTA
+24 
-38 RDNRD
+38 
-43 GTYTIS
+43 
-49 MEAWA
+49 
-54 TGKTTTQEKPQ
+54 
-65 PLDIALVLDV
+65 
-75 SGSMADPFAG
+75 
-85 TRQKKIDALKTA
+85 
-97 VNGFIDGVAAN
+97 
-108 SPESNISIVKFA
+108 
-120 GEITEKVG
+120 
-128 NDTYWNGRYL
+128 
-138 YNYTQIV
+138 
-145 TTLTPAKTGKDTLK
+145 
-159 TAVNGLQAAGA
+159 
-170 TPADY
+170 
-175 GMQLAQAALASSTS
+175 
-189 GNSKVVVMFTDGEP
+189 MFTDGEP
-203 NHQNGFDKYVA
+203 NYYSGFDNSVA
-214 RDVINK
+214 AWAVNTARSM
-220 AGELKAGGTTIYTVG
+220 KAGGTTIYTVG
-235 VFDSKE
+235 VFTNPSEKVID
-241 DDDINKYMSSTSSN
+241 YMNATSSN
-255 YPNAV
+255 YPQATATDNFDV
-260 ASVQTGSWGSVLNVT
+260 TWGEGSDKG
-275 DGGNDYGK
+275 
-283 YYKTASNAA
+283 YYKTASDATE
-292 DLNNIFTT
+292 LNNIFET

-306 SAANAA
+306 SAAKPE

-323 SEYFTFADTTNP
+323 SEYFTFANTPGGD
-335 AASVKVYTVNNVNNG
+335 VKVYTVNNVNNG

-374 VTGYDYAANYV
+374 VTGYNYAEHYV

-421 VMLSEQVIEEQ
+421 VMLGEQVIEEQ

-522 ITYDLDS
+522 ITYDLDG
-529 GALAEGEENPTTY
+529 GALAEGEKNPETY

-549 TLHNPTRENYTFT
+549 TLKNPTRENYTFT

-568 LSGETEQV
+568 LSEKTEQV
-576 TVTKGSTGNRAYKA
+576 TVAKGSTGDRAYKA

-610 SKEYNGSEQSVTG
+610 SEKYNGSEQSVTG

-631 NAEHPYRLNYV
+631 NAEHPYSLDYV

-652 KGTDVGKHSMGL
+652 EGTNVGKHSMGL

-688 EITQKPAT
+688 EIT
-696 ITVVSTE
+696 
-703 KFFGEKDPAF
+703 
-713 TGKVEGLIG
+713 
-722 EDDLGKINYFRTNA
+722 
-736 EVQTVGTYEKVLDA
+736 
-750 TYTKNSNY
+750 
-758 TVKVVKGNF
+758 
-767 TIKTATSDAVL
+767 
-778 SAEGGEWKYDG
+778 
-789 KAHAASATVSDKT
+789 
-802 FTIYYKAGDGEWTTT
+802 
-817 APSVT
+817 
-822 NVSDGLVTVS
+822 
-832 VKATKDGYNDLTCG
+832 
-846 NVTLKITPK
+846 PK
-855 PATITVESAEKS
+855 PATITVDPAEKF
-867 FGAPDPEFTGKVEGL
+867 FGEKDPEFTGKVEGL

-948 DGTAHAASA
+948 DGTAHAA
-957 TVNDPSFTIYYKVG
+957 
-971 DGEWMTTAPSVTN
+971 
-984 VSDGLV
+984 
-990 TVSVKATKDGYNDLT
+990 
-1005 CNDVTLKITPK
+1005 
-1016 PATITV
+1016 
-1022 EPAEKTFGKPDPA
+1022 
-1035 FTGKEEGL
+1035 
-1043 VKDGDLGEI
+1043 
-1052 SYSRTNT
+1052 R
-1059 DEAVGTYE
+1059 
-1067 GVLDATYTENKN
+1067 
-1079 YTVKVVKGNF
+1079 
-1089 TIKTATSDAVLSAEG
+1089 
-1104 GEWKYDGKAH
+1104 
-1114 AASATVSDKTFTI
+1114 ATVSDETFTI

-1138 TAPSVTNVSDGLVTV
+1138 TAPSVTNVSDGPVTV

-1166 CNDVTL
+1166 CDDVTL

-1346 YYLTVDVGLNDGE
+1346 YYLTVDVGLNDDE

-1446 MTTNT
+1446 MTTNA

>member
-1 MKRRLMAVLMA
+1 M
-12 CVMTLS
+12 
-18 LLPISA
+18 
-24 LATENSGMEFYKTA
+24 
-38 RDNRD
+38 
-43 GTYTIS
+43 
-49 MEAWA
+49 
-54 TGKTTTQEKPQ
+54 
-65 PLDIALVLDV
+65 
-75 SGSMADPFAG
+75 
-85 TRQKKIDALKTA
+85 
-97 VNGFIDGVAAN
+97 
-108 SPESNISIVKFA
+108 
-120 GEITEKVG
+120 
-128 NDTYWNGRYL
+128 
-138 YNYTQIV
+138 
-145 TTLTPAKTGKDTLK
+145 
-159 TAVNGLQAAGA
+159 
-170 TPADY
+170 
-175 GMQLAQAALASSTS
+175 
-189 GNSKVVVMFTDGEP
+189 
-203 NHQNGFDKYVA
+203 
-214 RDVINK
+214 
-220 AGELKAGGTTIYTVG
+220 
-235 VFDSKE
+235 
-241 DDDINKYMSSTSSN
+241 
-255 YPNAV
+255 
-260 ASVQTGSWGSVLNVT
+260 
-275 DGGNDYGK
+275 
-283 YYKTASNAA
+283 
-292 DLNNIFTT
+292 
-300 ISQDIS
+300 
-306 SAANAA
+306 
-312 LNASTT
+312 
-318 VVDTL
+318 
-323 SEYFTFADTTNP
+323 
-335 AASVKVYTVNNVNNG
+335 
-350 TEWAA
+350 
-355 EKTDITESVNVTV
+355 
-368 ADKQIS
+368 
-374 VTGYDYAANYV
+374 
-385 HGTEGQKLI
+385 
-394 IEITVVPDPTATWGP
+394 
-409 TNEYPTNQGNAA
+409 
-421 VMLSEQVIEEQ
+421 
-432 TSPAVRVAT
+432 
-441 YQVRYQ
+441 
-447 VNGDA
+447 
-452 PDNTTYDDPKYY
+452 
-464 ISGQQAT
+464 
-471 VLQKPSNCEKDGYS
+471 
-485 YTFDGWRL
+485 
-493 GEDEAPAV
+493 
-501 LTMTDDVT
+501 
-509 LTGTWTKAPISYN
+509 
-522 ITYDLDS
+522 
-529 GALAEGEENPTTY
+529 
-542 TVETETF
+542 
-549 TLHNPTRENYTFT
+549 
-562 GWTGTG
+562 
-568 LSGETEQV
+568 
-576 TVTKGSTGNRAYKA
+576 
-590 NWELTTFADAIIVTI
+590 
-605 KGDTG
+605 
-610 SKEYNGSEQSVTG
+610 
-623 YTMEITQN
+623 
-631 NAEHPYRLNYV
+631 
-642 ECPAQTGAIA
+642 
-652 KGTDVGKHSMGL
+652 
-664 KAGDFK
+664 
-670 NSNPQYP
+670 
-677 NVTFI
+677 
-682 VEDGYL
+682 
-688 EITQKPAT
+688 
-696 ITVVSTE
+696 
-703 KFFGEKDPAF
+703 
-713 TGKVEGLIG
+713 
-722 EDDLGKINYFRTNA
+722 
-736 EVQTVGTYEKVLDA
+736 
-750 TYTKNSNY
+750 
-758 TVKVVKGNF
+758 
-767 TIKTATSDAVL
+767 
-778 SAEGGEWKYDG
+778 
-789 KAHAASATVSDKT
+789 
-802 FTIYYKAGDGEWTTT
+802 
-817 APSVT
+817 
-822 NVSDGLVTVS
+822 
-832 VKATKDGYNDLTCG
+832 
-846 NVTLKITPK
+846 
-855 PATITVESAEKS
+855 
-867 FGAPDPEFTGKVEGL
+867 EGL

-948 DGTAHAASA
+948 DGTAHAARA
-957 TVNDPSFTIYYKVG
+957 TVSDETFTIYYKAG
-971 DGEWMTTAPSVTN
+971 DGEWTTTAPSVTN
-984 VSDGLV
+984 VSDGPV

-1005 CNDVTLKITPK
+1005 CDDVTLKITPK

-1022 EPAEKTFGKPDPA
+1022 ASAEKSFGEKDPE
-1035 FTGKEEGL
+1035 FTGKVEGL
-1043 VKDGDLGEI
+1043 IGKNDLGKI

-1067 GVLDATYTENKN
+1067 KVLDATYTANSN

-1104 GEWKYDGKAH
+1104 GEWVYDGTAH
-1114 AASATVSDKTFTI
+1114 AARATVSDETFTI

-1138 TAPSVTNVSDGLVTV
+1138 TAPSVTNVSDGPVTV

-1166 CNDVTL
+1166 CDDVTLKITPKPATITVASAEKSFGEKDPEFTGKVEGLIGKNDLGKISYSRTNTDEAVGTYEKVLDATYTANSNYTVKVVKGNFTIKTATSDAVLSAEGGEWVYDGTAHAARATVSDETFTIYYKAGDGEWTTTAPSVTNVSDGPVTVSVKATKDGYNDLTCDDVTL

-1311 LKPFVGELGFTER
+1311 LKPFIGELGFTER

-1338 AMGYDTSV
+1338 ATGYDTSV
-1346 YYLTVDVGLNDGE
+1346 YYLTVDVGLNDDE

>member
-38 RDNRD
+38 GDNGN

-54 TGKTTTQEKPQ
+54 TGKTTTQVKPQ

-75 SGSMADPFAG
+75 SGSMADPFTQDSTTYTKVYAPDLNQNDTYYVVYTDNYWGSYHIEVSWCSTCNAWTDGCSNWWSGHEPGTSFTPKQNAEDTGGTQFYVKQKTAG
-85 TRQKKIDALKTA
+85 QSKLEALKIA
-97 VNGFIDGVAAN
+97 VNSFIDGVAAN
-108 SPESNISIVKFA
+108 SPKSNISIVKFA
-120 GEITEKVG
+120 GTEANWVG
-128 NDTYWNGRYL
+128 DDTYWASGYS

-145 TTLTPAKTGKDTLK
+145 KGLTPVETGKDALK
-159 TAVNGLQAAGA
+159 SAVSSLLAGGA
-170 TPADY
+170 TSADY
-175 GMQLAQAALASSTS
+175 GMQLARGELASSTS
-189 GNSKVVVMFTDGEP
+189 GNPKVVVMFTDGEP
-203 NHQNGFDKYVA
+203 NHDSGFDYSVA
-214 RDVINK
+214 AKVVNTAKDM
-220 AGELKAGGTTIYTVG
+220 KAGGTTIYTVG
-235 VFDSKE
+235 VFDSTNNQN
-241 DDDINKYMSSTSSN
+241 INTYMSSTSSN
-255 YPNAV
+255 CPNASAEV
-260 ASVQTGSWGSVLNVT
+260 ETHWLWGTTGWNVT
-275 DGGNDYGK
+275 DGGSDYDK
-283 YYKTASNAA
+283 YYKTASSAGE
-292 DLNNIFTT
+292 LNNIFTT
-300 ISQDIS
+300 ISQEIS

-323 SEYFTFADTTNP
+323 SEYFTFNDTKP
-335 AASVKVYTVNNVNNG
+335 VDSVKVYTADWNG
-350 TEWAA
+350 NSWESPAPA
-355 EKTDITESVNVTV
+355 SGVDVSVEGKTVR
-368 ADKQIS
+368 
-374 VTGYDYAANYV
+374 VTGYNYAEHYV

-394 IEITVVPDPTATWGP
+394 IEITVVADPTATWGP

-421 VMLSEQVIEEQ
+421 VMLSEQVIEER

-493 GEDEAPAV
+493 GEAEAPAV

-509 LTGTWTKAPISYN
+509 LTGTWTKNAISYK
-522 ITYDLDS
+522 ITYDLDD
-529 GALAEGEENPTTY
+529 GVLAEGEENPTTY
-542 TVETETF
+542 TVDTETF

-568 LSGETEQV
+568 LSEKTEQV
-576 TVTKGSTGNRAYKA
+576 TVAKGSTGNREYKA
-590 NWELTTFADAIIVTI
+590 NWELTTFADKIIVTI
-605 KGDTG
+605 KGNTG
-610 SKEYNGSEQSVTG
+610 SEEYNGSEQSVTG

-631 NAEHPYRLNYV
+631 NAEHPYRLDYV
-642 ECPAQTGAIA
+642 EGPAQTTAIA
-652 KGTDVGKHSMGL
+652 EGTDVGKHSMGL
-664 KAGDFK
+664 KAEDFK
-670 NSNPQYP
+670 NSNLQYP

-688 EITQKPAT
+688 EITPKPVT
-696 ITVVSTE
+696 IKVDPAK
-703 KFFGEKDPAF
+703 KFFGEKDPEF

-722 EDDLGKINYFRTNA
+722 ENDLGKISYSRTNTDEA
-736 EVQTVGTYEKVLDA
+736 VGTYEGVLDA
-750 TYTKNSNY
+750 TYTENKNYSV
-758 TVKVVKGNF
+758 TVVKGNF

-778 SAEGGEWKYDG
+778 SAAGGEWEYDG
-789 KAHAASATVSDKT
+789 TAHAASATVSDET

-832 VKATKDGYNDLTCG
+832 VKATKEGYNDLTC
-846 NVTLKITPK
+846 
-855 PATITVESAEKS
+855 
-867 FGAPDPEFTGKVEGL
+867 D
-882 IGENDL
+882 
-888 GKISYSRT
+888 
-896 NKDEAVGTYKE
+896 
-907 VLDATYTANENYSV
+907 
-921 TVTKGNFTIKTATSD
+921 
-936 AVLSAEGGEWEY
+936 
-948 DGTAHAASA
+948 
-957 TVNDPSFTIYYKVG
+957 
-971 DGEWMTTAPSVTN
+971 
-984 VSDGLV
+984 
-990 TVSVKATKDGYNDLT
+990 
-1005 CNDVTLKITPK
+1005 
-1016 PATITV
+1016 
-1022 EPAEKTFGKPDPA
+1022 
-1035 FTGKEEGL
+1035 
-1043 VKDGDLGEI
+1043 
-1052 SYSRTNT
+1052 
-1059 DEAVGTYE
+1059 
-1067 GVLDATYTENKN
+1067 
-1079 YTVKVVKGNF
+1079 
-1089 TIKTATSDAVLSAEG
+1089 
-1104 GEWKYDGKAH
+1104 
-1114 AASATVSDKTFTI
+1114 
-1127 YYKAGD
+1127 
-1133 GEWTT
+1133 
-1138 TAPSVTNVSDGLVTV
+1138 
-1153 SVKATKDGYNDLT
+1153 
-1166 CNDVTL
+1166 DVTL

-1232 SGEAEQGNYVV
+1232 SGEAKQGNYVV

-1338 AMGYDTSV
+1338 ATGYDTSV
-1346 YYLTVDVGLNDGE
+1346 YYLTVDVGLNDDE

>member
-24 LATENSGMEFYKTA
+24 LATDSGMEFYKDA

-75 SGSMADPFAG
+75 SGSMDDPFTG
-85 TRQKKIDALKTA
+85 GQKKIDALKTA
-97 VNGFIDGVAAN
+97 VNGFIEGVAAK
-108 SPESNISIVKFA
+108 SPDSNISIVKFA
-120 GEITEKVG
+120 GDMANWVG
-128 NDTYWNGRYL
+128 NDMYWDGVHR

-159 TAVNGLQAAGA
+159 AAVNSLRAAGA

-203 NHQNGFDKYVA
+203 NYYSGFDNSVA
-214 RDVINK
+214 AWAVNTAKSMKD
-220 AGELKAGGTTIYTVG
+220 GGTTIYTVG
-235 VFDSKE
+235 VFTNPSEKVID
-241 DDDINKYMSSTSSN
+241 YMNATSSN
-255 YPNAV
+255 YPQATATDNFDV
-260 ASVQTGSWGSVLNVT
+260 TWGEGSDKG
-275 DGGNDYGK
+275 
-283 YYKTASNAA
+283 YYKTASNA
-292 DLNNIFTT
+292 DELNNIFKT
-300 ISQDIS
+300 INEDIS
-306 SAANAA
+306 SAAKPE
-312 LNASTT
+312 LNDTTT

-323 SEYFTFADTTNP
+323 SEYFTFANTPGGD
-335 AASVKVYTVNNVNNG
+335 VKVYTVNNVNNG

-385 HGTEGQKLI
+385 HGTQGQKLI
-394 IEITVVPDPTATWGP
+394 IEITVVADPTATWGP

-421 VMLSEQVIEEQ
+421 VMLSEQVIEER

-452 PDNTTYDDPKYY
+452 PDNTTYEDPKYY

-522 ITYDLDS
+522 ITYDLDG
-529 GALAEGEENPTTY
+529 GALAEGEKNPTTY
-542 TVETETF
+542 TVDTETF

-576 TVTKGSTGNRAYKA
+576 TVAKGSTGDRAYKA

-631 NAEHPYRLNYV
+631 NAEHPYSLDYV

-652 KGTDVGKHSMGL
+652 KGTDVGKHFMGL

-688 EITQKPAT
+688 EITPKPVT
-696 ITVVSTE
+696 ITVGSAE
-703 KFFGEKDPAF
+703 KTFGAPDPAF
-713 TGKVEGLIG
+713 TGKVEGLI
-722 EDDLGKINYFRTNA
+722 D
-736 EVQTVGTYEKVLDA
+736 
-750 TYTKNSNY
+750 
-758 TVKVVKGNF
+758 
-767 TIKTATSDAVL
+767 
-778 SAEGGEWKYDG
+778 
-789 KAHAASATVSDKT
+789 
-802 FTIYYKAGDGEWTTT
+802 
-817 APSVT
+817 
-822 NVSDGLVTVS
+822 
-832 VKATKDGYNDLTCG
+832 
-846 NVTLKITPK
+846 
-855 PATITVESAEKS
+855 
-867 FGAPDPEFTGKVEGL
+867 
-882 IGENDL
+882 ENDL
-888 GKISYSRT
+888 GT
-896 NKDEAVGTYKE
+896 
-907 VLDATYTANENYSV
+907 
-921 TVTKGNFTIKTATSD
+921 
-936 AVLSAEGGEWEY
+936 
-948 DGTAHAASA
+948 
-957 TVNDPSFTIYYKVG
+957 
-971 DGEWMTTAPSVTN
+971 
-984 VSDGLV
+984 
-990 TVSVKATKDGYNDLT
+990 
-1005 CNDVTLKITPK
+1005 
-1016 PATITV
+1016 
-1022 EPAEKTFGKPDPA
+1022 
-1035 FTGKEEGL
+1035 
-1043 VKDGDLGEI
+1043 I

-1079 YTVKVVKGNF
+1079 YSVTVVKGDF
-1089 TIKTATSDAVLSAEG
+1089 TIKTATSDAALSAAG
-1104 GEWKYDGKAH
+1104 GEWEYDGKAH
-1114 AASATVSDKTFTI
+1114 AARATVSDETFTI

-1138 TAPSVTNVSDGLVTV
+1138 TAPSVTNVSDGPVTV

-1166 CNDVTL
+1166 CDNVTLKITPKPATITVDSAEKSFGENDPAFTGKVKGLIDENDLGTISYSRTNTDEAVGTYEGVLDATYTENKNYSVTVVKGDFTIKTATSDAALSAAGGEWEYDGKAHAARATVSDETFTIYYKAGDGEWTTTAPSVTNVSDGPVTVSVKATKDGYNDLTCDDVTL

-1232 SGEAEQGNYVV
+1232 SGEAKQGNYVV

-1275 RAFTGVTYSA
+1275 RAFTGATYSA

-1338 AMGYDTSV
+1338 ATGYDTSV
-1346 YYLTVDVGLNDGE
+1346 YYLTVDVGLNDDE

-1367 TLAGGSEDPSEGA
+1367 TLAGASENPSEGA

-1446 MTTNT
+1446 MTTNA

>member
-1 MKRRLMAVLMA
+1 M
-12 CVMTLS
+12 
-18 LLPISA
+18 
-24 LATENSGMEFYKTA
+24 
-38 RDNRD
+38 
-43 GTYTIS
+43 
-49 MEAWA
+49 
-54 TGKTTTQEKPQ
+54 

-75 SGSMADPFAG
+75 SGSMDDPFAG
-85 TRQKKIDALKTA
+85 TYQKKIDALKTA

-120 GEITEKVG
+120 GDKANWVG
-128 NDTYWNGRYL
+128 DDMYQAGGYR

-145 TTLTPAKTGKDTLK
+145 KELTSVGTEKDALK
-159 TAVNGLQAAGA
+159 AAVNGLQAAGA

-175 GMQLAQAALASSTS
+175 GMQLAQAALAPSTS

-203 NHQNGFDKYVA
+203 NHQNGFDKKVA
-214 RDVINK
+214 TNVVNTAKSMKD
-220 AGELKAGGTTIYTVG
+220 GGTTIYTVG
-235 VFDSKE
+235 VFTNPSDNVK
-241 DDDINKYMSSTSSN
+241 KYMNATSSN
-255 YPNAV
+255 YPQAT
-260 ASVQTGSWGSVLNVT
+260 AEGKFNVT
-275 DGGNDYGK
+275 WGEGSDKG
-283 YYKTASNAA
+283 YYKTASSAA
-292 DLNNIFTT
+292 ELNNIFKT
-300 ISQDIS
+300 INEDIS

-323 SEYFTFADTTNP
+323 SEYFTFANTPGGD
-335 AASVKVYTVNNVNNG
+335 VKVYTADWNGSDWNGAVEAPANVKASVDG
-350 TEWAA
+350 
-355 EKTDITESVNVTV
+355 KTVR
-368 ADKQIS
+368 
-374 VTGYDYAANYV
+374 VTGYNYAEHYV

-421 VMLSEQVIEEQ
+421 VMLGEQVIEEQ
-432 TSPAVRVAT
+432 TSPAVRVST

-452 PDNTTYDDPKYY
+452 PDNTTYEDPKYY

-493 GEDEAPAV
+493 DEAEAPAV

-529 GALAEGEENPTTY
+529 GALAEGEENPATY
-542 TVETETF
+542 TVDTETF
-549 TLHNPTRENYTFT
+549 TLKNPTRENYTFT

-568 LSGETEQV
+568 LSEKTEQV
-576 TVTKGSTGNRAYKA
+576 TVAKGSTGDRAYKA

-605 KGDTG
+605 KGNTG
-610 SKEYNGSEQSVTG
+610 SEKYNGSEQSVTG

-688 EITQKPAT
+688 EITPKPVT
-696 ITVVSTE
+696 ITVEPAE
-703 KFFGEKDPAF
+703 KFFGEK
-713 TGKVEGLIG
+713 
-722 EDDLGKINYFRTNA
+722 
-736 EVQTVGTYEKVLDA
+736 
-750 TYTKNSNY
+750 
-758 TVKVVKGNF
+758 
-767 TIKTATSDAVL
+767 
-778 SAEGGEWKYDG
+778 
-789 KAHAASATVSDKT
+789 
-802 FTIYYKAGDGEWTTT
+802 
-817 APSVT
+817 
-822 NVSDGLVTVS
+822 
-832 VKATKDGYNDLTCG
+832 
-846 NVTLKITPK
+846 
-855 PATITVESAEKS
+855 
-867 FGAPDPEFTGKVEGL
+867 DPEFTGKVEGL

-921 TVTKGNFTIKTATSD
+921 TVTKGNFTIKTAASD
-936 AVLSAEGGEWEY
+936 AKLSAAGGEWEY

-957 TVNDPSFTIYYKVG
+957 TV
-971 DGEWMTTAPSVTN
+971 
-984 VSDGLV
+984 SD
-990 TVSVKATKDGYNDLT
+990 
-1005 CNDVTLKITPK
+1005 
-1016 PATITV
+1016 
-1022 EPAEKTFGKPDPA
+1022 E
-1035 FTGKEEGL
+1035 
-1043 VKDGDLGEI
+1043 
-1052 SYSRTNT
+1052 
-1059 DEAVGTYE
+1059 
-1067 GVLDATYTENKN
+1067 
-1079 YTVKVVKGNF
+1079 
-1089 TIKTATSDAVLSAEG
+1089 
-1104 GEWKYDGKAH
+1104 
-1114 AASATVSDKTFTI
+1114 TFTI

-1153 SVKATKDGYNDLT
+1153 SVKATKEGYNDLT
-1166 CNDVTL
+1166 CDDVTL
-1172 KITPKPVTVTANDM
+1172 KITPKPATVTANDM

-1202 GTINDDKITYTISCD
+1202 GTINDDKITYTISCE

-1252 RQLPNLAFN
+1252 HQLPNLAFN

-1275 RAFTGVTYSA
+1275 RAFTGATYSA

-1338 AMGYDTSV
+1338 ATGYDTSV